1 MQELE
6 DAELLEKFAREA
18 TRHEAFTELVQKY
31 QDRLYWHIRK
41 LVMDHDDAN
50 DIIQNVFVKV
60 WKALPDFRG
69 DSQVFT
75 WMYRIATNEC
85 LTFLKRR
92 NRRYFLSLEDAEREL
107 SDKLEHDP
115 LFTGDKI
122 QLKLQQA
129 ILRLPP
135 QQRIVFTM
143 KYFEGKKYE
152 EMAADMGLTVG
163 GLKATYHHAVKKI
176 EKFILG
182 H

>member
-92 NRRYFLSLEDAEREL
+92 NRRYFLS
-107 SDKLEHDP
+107 
-115 LFTGDKI
+115 
-122 QLKLQQA
+122 
-129 ILRLPP
+129 
-135 QQRIVFTM
+135 
-143 KYFEGKKYE
+143 
-152 EMAADMGLTVG
+152 
-163 GLKATYHHAVKKI
+163 
-176 EKFILG
+176 
-182 H
+182 

>member
-1 MQELE
+1 M
-6 DAELLEKFAREA
+6 
-18 TRHEAFTELVQKY
+18 
-31 QDRLYWHIRK
+31 
-41 LVMDHDDAN
+41 
-50 DIIQNVFVKV
+50 
-60 WKALPDFRG
+60 
-69 DSQVFT
+69 
-75 WMYRIATNEC
+75 
-85 LTFLKRR
+85 
-92 NRRYFLSLEDAEREL
+92 
-107 SDKLEHDP
+107 EHDP